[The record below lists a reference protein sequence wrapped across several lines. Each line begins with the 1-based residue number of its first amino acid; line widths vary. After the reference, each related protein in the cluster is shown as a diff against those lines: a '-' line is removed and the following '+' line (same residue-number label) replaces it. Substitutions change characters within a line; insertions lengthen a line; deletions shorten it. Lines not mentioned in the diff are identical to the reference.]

1 MTKSLLLSLAAAAV
15 AFSTAAET
23 FESGGLWY
31 STGEARLVNIVAPPS
46 GTTYSGAVTI
56 VPEVTHSGTKY
67 TLANVTNT
75 AFQGS
80 GITSLTVAKGLGTD
94 QVPTIWLKDCASLS
108 RINVGSYYE
117 ARLDR
122 GTRYINVSDQ
132 TGVIDAYV
140 RERDGS
146 AEVIVK
152 RFEVYDING
161 AKLTPMMQ
169 NYDGSK
175 RFVPDAEGVIKLGL
189 PLSDFSLG
197 ELGLLNLLGGYS
209 VLTLVA
215 LNPAGDGAISF
226 RVEPSTVKTG
236 QYVEAGG
243 LRYTISDGKA
253 YVYKPAEGKTYS
265 GDIVLPQ
272 TVADAAGTYPV
283 YGIST
288 GAFAGTDI
296 TSIKFNAGMTEIHAS
311 PFKNCP
317 KLVSADLSECRE
329 LNVTSGS
336 IFYSCPSLR
345 SIDCSNMQICNGS
358 FAYDCQALQSVTLG
372 SGGDMAMIS
381 EDCRALYVVELLDA
395 TDSEVRLRVTPGAG
409 GGVCTASGTTL
420 PYWVYAAGT
429 ERPLIPEVDGT
440 VTLSRDDFKTVN
452 SATGTSRFNGNIY
465 IGYDSLHDSYLQRC
479 TYFDRVTIT
488 EDQLAGIS
496 AATPDAADA
505 PAEYFDLQ
513 GRRVSSP
520 AAPGIYIRRQGADAV
535 KTIIR

>member
-1 MTKSLLLSLAAAAV
+1 MTKSLLLSLAAAA

-31 STGEARLVNIVAPPS
+31 SVGEARLVNIVAPPS
-46 GTTYSGAVTI
+46 GTSYSGAVTI
-56 VPEVTHSGTKY
+56 VPEVTYSGTKY
-67 TLANVTNT
+67 ALANVANS

-80 GITSLTVAKGLGTD
+80 GITSLTLAKGLGTD
-94 QVPTIWLKDCASLS
+94 QAPAIWLKDCASFS

-146 AEVIVK
+146 AEVVVK

-161 AKLTPMMQ
+161 TRLSPMMQ
-169 NYDGSK
+169 DYDGI
-175 RFVPDAEGVIKLGL
+175 RYAADAEGVINLGR
-189 PLSDFSLG
+189 PLSDMSLASI
-197 ELGLLNLLGGYS
+197 GLIRLTGGYY
-209 VLTLVA
+209 VLQLVA
-215 LNPAGDGAISF
+215 LNPAGDGAITF

-243 LRYTISDGKA
+243 LRYTISDSKA

-296 TSIKFNAGMTEIHAS
+296 TSIKFNAGMTEIHSS
-311 PFKNCP
+311 PFKSCP
-317 KLVSADLSECRE
+317 KLESADLSECRE
-329 LNVTSGS
+329 LNVTSGF
-336 IFYSCPSLR
+336 IFYSCPGLR
-345 SIDCSNMQICNGS
+345 SIDCSNMQACDGS
-358 FAYDCQALQSVTLG
+358 LAYDCQALQSVTLG
-372 SGGDMAMIS
+372 SGADMAMIS

-420 PYWVYAAGT
+420 PFWIYAAGT
-429 ERPLIPEVDGT
+429 ERPLIPEADGT

-465 IGYDSLHDSYLQRC
+465 IGYDTLHDSYLQRC

-513 GRRVSSP
+513 GRRVSAP
-520 AAPGIYIRRQGADAV
+520 AAPGIYILRRGTSAV
-535 KTIIR
+535 KTIVK